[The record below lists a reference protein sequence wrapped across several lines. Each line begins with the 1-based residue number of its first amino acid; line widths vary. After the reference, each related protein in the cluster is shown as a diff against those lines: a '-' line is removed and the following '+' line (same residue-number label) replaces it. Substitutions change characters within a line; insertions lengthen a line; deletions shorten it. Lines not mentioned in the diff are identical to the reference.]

1 MQCKPV
7 FDFFLGALAPGGF
20 TGWFAEA
27 AACPGQTPWL
37 IKAGPGCGKST
48 LMRRLLE
55 RDATNCLRDGSFA
68 ERLHC
73 SSDPASL
80 DGVRLSDAGALVL
93 DATAPHTLDCVY
105 PGVNERVISLY
116 DTLNNDFLY
125 QHRDEIRLLGRRHA
139 WLMRQGTAHW
149 ALACAVL
156 NRRRTLAAEMLDR
169 EKLDAFTRRLARRT
183 MPHRP
188 AVKPGRQE
196 HRLLSA
202 PTPEGLTIFY
212 DTIPQLAHRTLYAIQ
227 DPRGMLSGIMLEQL
241 AEYAR
246 HNGYDAYLC
255 HCATDQR
262 ERLDHLFIPSL
273 GLGFVTSNPWHPM
286 QFASQRNIHASRFAS
301 ASPNAAQRRLSAYHK
316 RLADGLITR
325 TCAAQSAAKSVHDAL
340 ESYYVRAADFSAVD
354 AVRQCV
360 EAELFEG

>member
-7 FDFFLGALAPGGF
+7 YDFFLGALAPGGF

-27 AACPGQTPWL
+27 AACPGQMPWL

-55 RDATNCLRDGSFA
+55 RDALNCPRDGSFA

-80 DGVRLSDAGALVL
+80 DGVRLMDVGALVL

-105 PGVNERVISLY
+105 PGVGERVISLY
-116 DTLNNDFLY
+116 DTLNNSFLR
-125 QHRDEIRLLGRRHA
+125 QHREEILLLGRRHA
-139 WLMRQGTAHW
+139 WLMRQGAAHW
-149 ALACAVL
+149 ALVCAVL
-156 NRRRTLAAEMLDR
+156 NRRRALAAEMLDR
-169 EKLDAFTRRLARRT
+169 EKLREFTQRLARRT
-183 MPHRP
+183 MPRR
-188 AVKPGRQE
+188 ACTKPGRQE

-202 PTPEGLTIFY
+202 PTPDGLTVFY
-212 DTIPQLAHRTLYAIQ
+212 ETVPQLAHRTLYAIQ
-227 DPRGMLSGIMLEQL
+227 DPRGMLSGEMIEQL
-241 AEYAR
+241 AEHAR
-246 HNGYDAYLC
+246 QNGYDAYVC

-262 ERLDHLFIPSL
+262 DRLDHLFIPSL

-286 QFASQRNIHASRFAS
+286 NFAHQRNIHASRFVK
-301 ASPNAAQRRLSAYHK
+301 ASPDTAQRRLSAYHK

-340 ESYYVRAADFSAVD
+340 ESYYVRAADFAEVD
-354 AVRQCV
+354 AVRRRV
-360 EAELFEG
+360 EAELFD